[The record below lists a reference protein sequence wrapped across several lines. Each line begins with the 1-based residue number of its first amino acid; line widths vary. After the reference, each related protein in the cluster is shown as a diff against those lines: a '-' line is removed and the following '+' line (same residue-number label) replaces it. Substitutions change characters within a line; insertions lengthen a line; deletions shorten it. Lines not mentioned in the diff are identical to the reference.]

1 MLVTLITRNWKQ
13 VWRNFLVADLQ
24 YYSMKRPKIENLEK
38 PKIKV
43 KRNTFEIISIQ
54 KYKIHNFK
62 GFLEIKSIRETL

>member
-1 MLVTLITRNWKQ
+1 
-13 VWRNFLVADLQ
+13 
-24 YYSMKRPKIENLEK
+24 MKRPKIENLEK

-62 GFLEIKSIRETL
+62 GILKIKSIRETL